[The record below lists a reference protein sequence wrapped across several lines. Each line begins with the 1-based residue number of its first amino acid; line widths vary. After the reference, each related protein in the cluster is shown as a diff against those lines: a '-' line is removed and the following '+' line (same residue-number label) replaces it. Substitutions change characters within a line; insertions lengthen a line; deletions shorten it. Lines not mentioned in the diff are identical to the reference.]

1 MWLTIVT
8 SLLSA
13 VTAAVSATIAYIAVR
28 RHTRTASSDA
38 FIKLS
43 DRFESES
50 FRKYRR
56 IVYSVDRLDFDNW
69 SEETCNAV
77 DTWIG
82 FYDLVAS
89 LIRVGQVDET
99 AFLHMYGDVTLRTV
113 YQVSPYC
120 NAQVASRG
128 EQFELPFRR
137 MTRHLITVWARESAG
152 GNYPDCIGFPSK
164 PTVKLDLATFGADEH
179 ILLFWPQDTRRSR
192 IPALKPKTAN
202 P

>member
-1 MWLTIVT
+1 VWLTTVA

-13 VTAAVSATIAYIAVR
+13 ITAAVSATIAYIAVR
-28 RHTRTASSDA
+28 RHARAASSDA
-38 FIKLS
+38 FMKVS
-43 DRFESES
+43 DKFESEP

-56 IVYSVDRLDFDNW
+56 IVYSLDRLDFESW

-89 LIRVGQVDET
+89 LIRVGQIDET
-99 AFLHMYGDVTLRTV
+99 AFLYMYGDVTLRTI

-137 MTRHLITVWARESAG
+137 LGRHLITVWAREAASR
-152 GNYPDCIGFPSK
+152 NYPTRVGFPSK
-164 PTVKLDLATFGADEH
+164 PTVKLNLATFEADEH
-179 ILLFWPQDTRRSR
+179 IAQFWPQDGRRTKSL
-192 IPALKPKTAN
+192 PLQPKIVDS
-202 P
+202 